1 MATKATS
8 AESCQELTKC
18 KACSESS
25 TFAVVVF
32 VFLGL
37 LSSPEVVTV
46 GEKIAGTVVAV
57 VLCQRTSRLEE
68 SGFGCA
74 VAATAAAAADT
85 FTAAACGTARADQI
99 ICRHFLSASL
109 LARLDS
115 PVGSAFGHRGVPSE
129 V

>member
-8 AESCQELTKC
+8 AESCQKLTKC
-18 KACSESS
+18 RACRESS
-25 TFAVVVF
+25 TFAVVS

-37 LSSPEVVTV
+37 VPSPEEVTV

-57 VLCQRTSRLEE
+57 VLCQRTSRLER

-85 FTAAACGTARADQI
+85 FTAAACRTARADQI
-99 ICRHFLSASL
+99 LCRHFLSALL
-109 LARLDS
+109 LARLNS